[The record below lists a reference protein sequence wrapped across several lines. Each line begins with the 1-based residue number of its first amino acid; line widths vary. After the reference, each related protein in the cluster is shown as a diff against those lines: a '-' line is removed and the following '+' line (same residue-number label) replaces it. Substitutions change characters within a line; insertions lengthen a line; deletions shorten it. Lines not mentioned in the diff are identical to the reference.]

1 MTVAGARR
9 AQIVG
14 VGLIGGSIGLALRQ
28 QGWHVTGRDRGEAVA
43 ARALELGARDEVG
56 SAAEVALTV
65 VATPVGAVV
74 GEVERA
80 LASGRGLVTDVGSVK
95 TPMLD
100 LMSDPRYV
108 GGHPM
113 AGSELEGVDGAP
125 ADLF

>member
-1 MTVAGARR
+1 MTTAESRR

-28 QGWHVTGRDRGEAVA
+28 QGWFVTGRDRDEAMA
-43 ARALELGARDEVG
+43 ARALELGALDAVG
-56 SAAEVALTV
+56 TDPAADLTF

-74 GEVERA
+74 DEVRLA
-80 LASGRGLVTDVGSVK
+80 LADGSGLVTDVGSVK

-100 LMSDPRYV
+100 LMADPRYL

-113 AGSELEGVDGAP
+113 AGSELEGVDGA
-125 ADLF
+125 

>member
-28 QGWHVTGRDRGEAVA
+28 QGWHVTGRDRDAGMA
-43 ARALELGARDEVG
+43 ARALELGALDQVG
-56 SAAEVALTV
+56 SDADVDLTV

-74 GEVERA
+74 EEVASA
-80 LASGRGLVTDVGSVK
+80 LASGSGLVTDVGSVK

-100 LMSDPRYV
+100 LM
-108 GGHPM
+108 
-113 AGSELEGVDGAP
+113 
-125 ADLF
+125 